1 MAFRLES
8 TAFKNGGSIP
18 KKYACDGEDIS
29 PPLAWADAPN
39 GTKSFALI
47 CDDPD
52 APILTWIHWVIYG
65 IPADRQELKERM
77 STQEVLEDGIMQ
89 GMNSWRRPGYGGPCP
104 PGRTTHRYI
113 FRLYALD
120 VKIDLRPG
128 RRKKDL
134 EKAMR
139 GHILAETQLM
149 GLYARA

>member
-1 MAFRLES
+1 VAFRLES

-18 KKYACDGEDIS
+18 KKYACDGEDVS
-29 PPLAWADAPN
+29 PPLTWADPPS
-39 GTKSFALI
+39 GTRSFALI

-65 IPADRQELKERM
+65 IPTERRDLKERM
-77 STQEVLEDGIMQ
+77 STQEVLDDGILQ
-89 GMNSWRRPGYGGPCP
+89 GANSWRRPGYGGPCP
-104 PGRTTHRYI
+104 PGGTTHRYI

-120 VKIDLRPG
+120 VKLDLRPG

-134 EKAMR
+134 EIAMT